1 MEESNRQKKI
11 AAILREDLANLLQNM
26 LRERGQQ
33 GIIISVSKVSV
44 SPDLSLSKVYV
55 SVFPADKAK
64 VLVEELNVLRPTIKH
79 QVAQLTKHQ
88 LRKMP
93 DLNFYL
99 DDSLEYI
106 DKINQALK
114 GKDNPLKNP
123 DSLEKRKKS

>member
-11 AAILREDLANLLQNM
+11 AAILQEDLANLLQNM

-33 GIIISVSKVSV
+33 GIIISVSKVTV

-55 SVFPADKAK
+55 SVFPADKADD
-64 VLVEELNVLRPTIKH
+64 LVKELNQVKPSIKH
-79 QVAQLTKHQ
+79 KLAQLTRHQ

-106 DKINQALK
+106 DRIERALK
-114 GKDNPLKNP
+114 GESNPIKDPEIL
-123 DSLEKRKKS
+123 DKRKKS